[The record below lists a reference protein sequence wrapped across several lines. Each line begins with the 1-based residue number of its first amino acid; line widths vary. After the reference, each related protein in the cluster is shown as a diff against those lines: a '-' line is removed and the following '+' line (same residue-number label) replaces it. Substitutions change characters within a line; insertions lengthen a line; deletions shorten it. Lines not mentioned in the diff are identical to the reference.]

1 MVGGSTGL
9 VVGGWWSCLSFS
21 CSVRSLLSCSVSC
34 LVFAVCGGWGCFR
47 LVLFVPWC
55 CLGVWC
61 LHVALAFALVL
72 PWFGDAWCCWGS
84 IGAARLL
91 GGVAWWG
98 CLVLLGA
105 TWCYLVLLG
114 CYLGAWGL
122 GLRLRQGWMMRRS
135 TREIDGA
142 DLSMSRSVEEW
153 RRGDDEAEGERWMVW
168 TRGAGETSMRGVSAR
183 VRCDD

>member
-1 MVGGSTGL
+1 MVCWFDLFGGSTLVGGSVDLVGGSTGL
-9 VVGGWWSCLSFS
+9 VVCGWWSCLSFS
-21 CSVRSLLSCSVSC
+21 CSVRSLLSCSV
-34 LVFAVCGGWGCFR
+34 FPVCGGWGCFP

-91 GGVAWWG
+91 GGVAWWW

-105 TWCYLVLLG
+105 TWVLG
-114 CYLGAWGL
+114 GWL
-122 GLRLRQGWMMRRS
+122 GLRLRQGVDDDEQINRG
-135 TREIDGA
+135 EIDGA

-168 TRGAGETSMRGVSAR
+168 TRGAGRR
-183 VRCDD
+183 N

>member
-1 MVGGSTGL
+1 MVCWFDLFGGSTLVGGSVDLVGGSTGL
-9 VVGGWWSCLSFS
+9 VVCGWWSCLSFS

-34 LVFAVCGGWGCFR
+34 LVFAVCGGWGCFP

-72 PWFGDAWCCWGS
+72 PWFGEAWCCWGS

-91 GGVAWWG
+91 GGVAWW
-98 CLVLLGA
+98 
-105 TWCYLVLLG
+105 WCLVLLG

-122 GLRLRQGWMMRRS
+122 VGAS
-135 TREIDGA
+135 TATGVD
-142 DLSMSRSVEEW
+142 
-153 RRGDDEAEGERWMVW
+153 DDEQINGGGDRW
-168 TRGAGETSMRGVSAR
+168 RGVEHEQE
-183 VRCDD
+183 C